1 VKILLDTNAYSGW
14 KRGHTGIVEIV
25 RGSEHVLMSSIVIGE
40 LLFGFRLGALYERN
54 ASELREFLDRPQVS
68 PLPVTPL
75 TAERFGRVA
84 AAVRRRGKP
93 IPTNDVWI
101 AAHAL
106 ESGADLVSFDRHFE
120 RIEGV
125 AWVDPAR

>member
-1 VKILLDTNAYSGW
+1 
-14 KRGHTGIVEIV
+14 
-25 RGSEHVLMSSIVIGE
+25 MSSIVIGE

-68 PLPVTPL
+68 ALPVTPL

-84 AAVRRRGKP
+84 AALRRRGKP
-93 IPTNDVWI
+93 IPTNDAWI

-106 ESGADLVSFDRHFE
+106 ETGADLVSFDRHFE
-120 RIEGV
+120 WIEGV
-125 AWVDPAR
+125 AWVDPTR